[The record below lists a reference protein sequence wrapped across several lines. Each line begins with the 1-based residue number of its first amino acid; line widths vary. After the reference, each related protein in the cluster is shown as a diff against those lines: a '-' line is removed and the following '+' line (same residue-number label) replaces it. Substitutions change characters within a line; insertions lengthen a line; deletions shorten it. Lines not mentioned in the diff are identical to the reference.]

1 VSAVAKTPASLRVFA
16 VIGAAALLGLLLM
29 PFGLGAQAA
38 AKPPL
43 VAAIQPHVLMV
54 LMENTSYEQIVG
66 NASMPF
72 VNAQVAANGSV
83 STTDLSHPSLPNYL
97 GLVSGSIQN
106 NPPDTTPQDGTYAGP
121 QFTDSLASAGIAWKA
136 YMEDM
141 PVACDLTDQFGPA
154 NYDVNHNP
162 FMYFNSVRNNPA
174 QCNRDVPYP
183 QLTADLNAG
192 TAPPF
197 IWVSPNIINDMHNGT
212 PAQGD
217 AFLQGLVN
225 QVKASSW
232 WTGTPGSRIVI
243 TWDEGASTEQVLT
256 LVIGS
261 AHGTAANGGNEY
273 GTLRGLEEAYG
284 VPLLGSSASTSVGDI
299 LPLLAG
305 AAPPPPPPPSPS
317 PSPSPSP
324 TPTPTAL
331 PSPSP
336 STSPGPSPSPV
347 PAPSAGTRGIFRYTS
362 TDYAAMHAAGFN
374 ASTDGGVQDGAA
386 AQAANG
392 IKGMVW
398 VPAYD
403 NNTCAQTLSN
413 AAVAAMVQANV
424 SAGYSGLRY
433 EIGDEPTAFG
443 CNAAAVYASIT
454 QAVHGAD
461 PAAKTWVAD
470 DQFQVGNPVRNGVTM
485 KGTVDILAFDV
496 YPCESGPCD
505 YSAIDS
511 AVQQIHAAGLT
522 NWEFIIQDFSA
533 SPWRWPTPTE
543 IQAQFDHWKNQGAI
557 GYWVY
562 AWDYLGAQMIN
573 QPGNVAAVQSI
584 NSQSINGSGSPSP
597 SPSPTPTPS
606 PTSTPSPSPSSTPT
620 TPLSASGAASPTSGS
635 APLAVSFTGSGSGG
649 LAPYSFA
656 WNFNDGGTST
666 SRNPSHT
673 YTGAG
678 TYTATVVV
686 TDARGVQASAST
698 AAITVRSTLVAST
711 SGSPTSGDVPVTVSF
726 NSSATGGAGSYTYSW
741 AFGDGATSTTQNP
754 NHVYAA
760 AGSYTPT
767 VTVTDSAG
775 VTAKSSVNVAVA
787 PEPTLIVA
795 ANPSAADVHTNIAFT
810 STLAGGTSPFGYT
823 WDFGDGSTSR
833 NLNPTHSYASTGVFT
848 VQLTVLDGVGHMANA
863 SLAVTVNP
871 PPSATASSNITT
883 GDAPLTINLSGLA
896 SSGTPTYTYAWSFG
910 DGATSHGVQNPSH
923 LYGAAGTYTAV
934 FTATDASGQSA
945 SANVVI
951 TVHTGPVATANASP
965 ISGSAPVAVNFTASV
980 SGGVAPYGYQWT
992 FADGATGNTQNPSH
1006 TYVSAGI
1013 FTATLTVTDAVG
1025 GKVQANVGPI
1035 SVSGPLSARAGAAPT
1050 AGDAPVTAAFFG
1062 SASGGTL
1069 PYSFTWSLGDGT
1081 TSNAQNPSHLYVTA
1095 GTYTATLTVTDAQ
1108 NHSAAAQATVDVS
1121 PTLTAS
1127 DSVSPGSGTAPLPVA
1142 FTANT
1147 SGGKAPFSYRWAFG
1161 DGATSISQN
1170 PAHSYGVPGTFT
1182 VSLMVTDANGSVV
1195 PVAPLTV
1202 NVAAGPLVASAAS
1215 ATSSGDAPMAAALS
1229 GSLTGGTPPYT
1240 FAWNLGDGTTSSQSS
1255 VNHTYT
1261 SAGSYSARLTV
1272 TDSHGVTSQASVQL
1286 TVYPALSIS
1295 TTAMPAAGEAPLLVG
1310 FTASASGG
1318 LAPYSYTWG
1327 FGDTATAAGSSAT
1340 HSYGAGEFHPTLTV
1354 HDSAGGTWTGVV
1366 AKISAK
1372 APPPAPAPP
1381 GASNP
1386 GKGAGSDR
1394 MPGGPPPAAASLAPE
1409 QPSPSA
1415 DPSPSSPAS
1424 PSARAV
1430 QPAAYLAGSG
1440 SDRNTAL
1447 MGTLL
1452 GSVVASGL
1460 GGYLFLWWRRGR
1472 LF

>member
-1 VSAVAKTPASLRVFA
+1 
-16 VIGAAALLGLLLM
+16 
-29 PFGLGAQAA
+29 
-38 AKPPL
+38 
-43 VAAIQPHVLMV
+43 
-54 LMENTSYEQIVG
+54 
-66 NASMPF
+66 
-72 VNAQVAANGSV
+72 
-83 STTDLSHPSLPNYL
+83 
-97 GLVSGSIQN
+97 
-106 NPPDTTPQDGTYAGP
+106 
-121 QFTDSLASAGIAWKA
+121 
-136 YMEDM
+136 
-141 PVACDLTDQFGPA
+141 
-154 NYDVNHNP
+154 
-162 FMYFNSVRNNPA
+162 MYFNSVRNNPA

-197 IWVSPNIINDMHNGT
+197 MWVSPNIINDMHNGT

-232 WTGTPGSRIVI
+232 WTGTPGSRIII

-284 VPLLGSSASTSVGDI
+284 VGLLGNSASTNVGDI
-299 LPLLAG
+299 LPLLTG
-305 AAPPPPPPPSPS
+305 AAPSPSPSPTPTLSPTPSPS
-317 PSPSPSP
+317 PSPSPS
-324 TPTPTAL
+324 AS

-336 STSPGPSPSPV
+336 SPSPA

-386 AQAANG
+386 TQAANG

-403 NNTCAQTLSN
+403 NNTCVQTLSN

-461 PAAKTWVAD
+461 PTAKTWVAD
-470 DQFQVGNPVRNGVTM
+470 DQFQVGNPVRNAVTM

-511 AVQQIHAAGLT
+511 AVQQIHAAGVT

-584 NSQSINGSGSPSP
+584 NSQAINGSGSPSP
-597 SPSPTPTPS
+597 SPSPSPTPA
-606 PTSTPSPSPSSTPT
+606 PALT
-620 TPLSASGAASPTSGS
+620 ASGAANPTSGS
-635 APLAVSFTGSGSGG
+635 APLAVSFTGGGSGG
-649 LAPYSFA
+649 VAPYSFA
-656 WNFNDGGTST
+656 WNFNDGDTS
-666 SRNPSHT
+666 SSQNPSHT

-678 TYTATVVV
+678 SYTATVVV
-686 TDARGVQASAST
+686 TDARGAQASAST

-760 AGSYTPT
+760 AGSYAPT

-795 ANPSAADVHTNIAFT
+795 ANPAAADVQTNIAFT

-833 NLNPTHSYASTGVFT
+833 NVNPTHTYAATGVFA

-871 PPSATASSNITT
+871 PLSATASSNITT
-883 GDAPLTINLSGLA
+883 GDAPLTINFSGLA

-910 DGATSHGVQNPSH
+910 DGTTSHGVQNPSH

-965 ISGSAPVAVNFTASV
+965 ISGSAPVAVNFTASA

-992 FADGATGNTQNPSH
+992 FGDGATGSTQNPSH

-1081 TSNAQNPSHLYVTA
+1081 TSNAQNPSHLYGTA

-1121 PTLTAS
+1121 PTLSAS

-1161 DGATSISQN
+1161 DGATSTSQN

-1202 NVAAGPLVASAAS
+1202 NVVAGPLVASAAS

-1229 GSLTGGTPPYT
+1229 GSVTGGTPPYT

-1261 SAGSYSARLTV
+1261 SAGSYTASLTV

-1295 TTAMPAAGEAPLLVG
+1295 TTATPTSGEAPLQVG

-1340 HSYGAGEFHPTLTV
+1340 HSYGAGTFHPTLTV

-1366 AKISAK
+1366 AKISVK
-1372 APPPAPAPP
+1372 APPPAPAAP

-1386 GKGAGSDR
+1386 GRGAGSDSV
-1394 MPGGPPPAAASLAPE
+1394 PAGP
-1409 QPSPSA
+1409 Q
-1415 DPSPSSPAS
+1415 
-1424 PSARAV
+1424 RA
-1430 QPAAYLAGSG
+1430 AAYLAGSG
-1440 SDRNTAL
+1440 SDRNAAL
-1447 MGTLL
+1447 MATLL

>member
-1 VSAVAKTPASLRVFA
+1 
-16 VIGAAALLGLLLM
+16 
-29 PFGLGAQAA
+29 
-38 AKPPL
+38 
-43 VAAIQPHVLMV
+43 
-54 LMENTSYEQIVG
+54 
-66 NASMPF
+66 
-72 VNAQVAANGSV
+72 
-83 STTDLSHPSLPNYL
+83 
-97 GLVSGSIQN
+97 
-106 NPPDTTPQDGTYAGP
+106 
-121 QFTDSLASAGIAWKA
+121 
-136 YMEDM
+136 MEDM

-197 IWVSPNIINDMHNGT
+197 MWVSPNIINDMHSGT

-433 EIGDEPTAFG
+433 EIGDEPTAFA
-443 CNAAAVYASIT
+443 CNAAAVSASIT

-461 PAAKTWVAD
+461 PTAKTWVAD

-543 IQAQFDHWKNQGAI
+543 LQAQFDHWKNQGAI

-573 QPGNVAAVQSI
+573 QPGNIAAVQSI
-584 NSQSINGSGSPSP
+584 NSQAINGSGSPSP
-597 SPSPTPTPS
+597 SPTPLPTPS
-606 PTSTPSPSPSSTPT
+606 PTTTPSPSPTPAP
-620 TPLSASGAASPTSGS
+620 PLTASGAANPTSGS
-635 APLAVSFTGSGSGG
+635 APLAVSFTGGGSGG
-649 LAPYSFA
+649 VTPYLFA
-656 WNFNDGGTST
+656 WNFNDGGTS
-666 SRNPSHT
+666 SSQNPSHT

-775 VTAKSSVNVAVA
+775 VTA
-787 PEPTLIVA
+787 
-795 ANPSAADVHTNIAFT
+795 
-810 STLAGGTSPFGYT
+810 
-823 WDFGDGSTSR
+823 
-833 NLNPTHSYASTGVFT
+833 
-848 VQLTVLDGVGHMANA
+848 
-863 SLAVTVNP
+863 
-871 PPSATASSNITT
+871 
-883 GDAPLTINLSGLA
+883 
-896 SSGTPTYTYAWSFG
+896 
-910 DGATSHGVQNPSH
+910 
-923 LYGAAGTYTAV
+923 
-934 FTATDASGQSA
+934 
-945 SANVVI
+945 
-951 TVHTGPVATANASP
+951 
-965 ISGSAPVAVNFTASV
+965 
-980 SGGVAPYGYQWT
+980 
-992 FADGATGNTQNPSH
+992 
-1006 TYVSAGI
+1006 
-1013 FTATLTVTDAVG
+1013 
-1025 GKVQANVGPI
+1025 
-1035 SVSGPLSARAGAAPT
+1035 
-1050 AGDAPVTAAFFG
+1050 
-1062 SASGGTL
+1062 
-1069 PYSFTWSLGDGT
+1069 
-1081 TSNAQNPSHLYVTA
+1081 
-1095 GTYTATLTVTDAQ
+1095 
-1108 NHSAAAQATVDVS
+1108 
-1121 PTLTAS
+1121 
-1127 DSVSPGSGTAPLPVA
+1127 
-1142 FTANT
+1142 
-1147 SGGKAPFSYRWAFG
+1147 
-1161 DGATSISQN
+1161 
-1170 PAHSYGVPGTFT
+1170 
-1182 VSLMVTDANGSVV
+1182 
-1195 PVAPLTV
+1195 
-1202 NVAAGPLVASAAS
+1202 
-1215 ATSSGDAPMAAALS
+1215 
-1229 GSLTGGTPPYT
+1229 
-1240 FAWNLGDGTTSSQSS
+1240 
-1255 VNHTYT
+1255 
-1261 SAGSYSARLTV
+1261 
-1272 TDSHGVTSQASVQL
+1272 
-1286 TVYPALSIS
+1286 
-1295 TTAMPAAGEAPLLVG
+1295 
-1310 FTASASGG
+1310 
-1318 LAPYSYTWG
+1318 
-1327 FGDTATAAGSSAT
+1327 
-1340 HSYGAGEFHPTLTV
+1340 
-1354 HDSAGGTWTGVV
+1354 
-1366 AKISAK
+1366 
-1372 APPPAPAPP
+1372 
-1381 GASNP
+1381 
-1386 GKGAGSDR
+1386 
-1394 MPGGPPPAAASLAPE
+1394 
-1409 QPSPSA
+1409 
-1415 DPSPSSPAS
+1415 
-1424 PSARAV
+1424 
-1430 QPAAYLAGSG
+1430 
-1440 SDRNTAL
+1440 
-1447 MGTLL
+1447 
-1452 GSVVASGL
+1452 
-1460 GGYLFLWWRRGR
+1460 
-1472 LF
+1472 